1 MKLEEFAEAHVF
13 TLNRYYFCGL
23 QTRENGTECHERNRW
38 VKLRTV
44 QFYFFL
50 MQIGISTS
58 RIFHESPEFFQ
69 LLTDRS
75 IS

>member
-1 MKLEEFAEAHVF
+1 MTRPTVGFCQSCLEQNKSTKPA
-13 TLNRYYFCGL
+13 
-23 QTRENGTECHERNRW
+23 NGAIF
-38 VKLRTV
+38 L
-44 QFYFFL
+44 FL

-75 IS
+75 IC